1 MDCVTVQ
8 EMAESL
14 ILLLDFTLNKKTG
27 IQKTILTTWLTEG
40 LQLPMT
46 TDRRALTSL

>member
-1 MDCVTVQ
+1 MDCVTVK
-8 EMAESL
+8 EIAEHL

-27 IQKTILTTWLTEG
+27 IQKNILTTWLTEG

-46 TDRRALTSL
+46 TDGRALTSL

>member
-1 MDCVTVQ
+1 MDCVTVK
-8 EMAESL
+8 EIAENL

-27 IQKTILTTWLTEG
+27 IQKNILTTWLTEG

-46 TDRRALTSL
+46 TDGWVLTSL